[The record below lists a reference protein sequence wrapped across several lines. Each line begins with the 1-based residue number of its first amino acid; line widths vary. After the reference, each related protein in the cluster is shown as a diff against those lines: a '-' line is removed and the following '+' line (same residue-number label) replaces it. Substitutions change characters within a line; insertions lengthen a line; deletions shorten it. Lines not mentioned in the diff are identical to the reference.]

1 MSNSNITLD
10 DLLAGQSSVLARIAR
25 DLEDMGDNH
34 PTAGHNSQTSGHNSA
49 GTHTSHTSGVS
60 AAAPLP
66 SVSAHP
72 SDRDKV
78 SGIDE
83 T

>member
-25 DLEDMGDNH
+25 DLEDMGDTH
-34 PTAGHNSQTSGHNSA
+34 PTAGHNSQTSGHNSS
-49 GTHTSHTSGVS
+49 GTHSSHTSGVS
-60 AAAPLP
+60 AAPPL
-66 SVSAHP
+66 SASAHLG
-72 SDRDKV
+72 DQDKV
-78 SGIDE
+78 GEIDE

>member
-1 MSNSNITLD
+1 MANSNITLD

-25 DLEDMGDNH
+25 DLEDMGDTH

-49 GTHTSHTSGVS
+49 GSHSSHTSGVS
-60 AAAPLP
+60 AAPPLSA
-66 SVSAHP
+66 SVPLGDQDKGSA
-72 SDRDKV
+72 
-78 SGIDE
+78 IDE

>member
-25 DLEDMGDNH
+25 DLEDMGDTH
-34 PTAGHNSQTSGHNSA
+34 PTAGHNSQTGGHNSS
-49 GTHTSHTSGVS
+49 GSHTSHTSGVS

-66 SVSAHP
+66 TSAHLGEQDP
-72 SDRDKV
+72 V
-78 SGIDE
+78 SESDE